1 MPSARDNWIVFDLLN
16 EYRLTG
22 IAFQGFDNQQMPKN
36 WLLESGS
43 ERISQSLCFCLLSLS
58 LLSLSLSLPIP
69 LLFFCFFLLFSLS
82 LCAFLPP
89 SPLSFFIFFV
99 LTVCPVCVVC
109 QVQVKRVRGRPSQW
123 ECALRMWTTMSL
135 TTEISSRSALSHF
148 VSSLFLSLF
157 LSLFFF
163 SVSLSFSLLLTAFL

>member
-1 MPSARDNWIVFDLLN
+1 MFEKDPEEYWQMPSARDNWIVFDLLN

-69 LLFFCFFLLFSLS
+69 LLFFVFFCSSRYRFVPFFLLL
-82 LCAFLPP
+82 
-89 SPLSFFIFFV
+89 
-99 LTVCPVCVVC
+99 
-109 QVQVKRVRGRPSQW
+109 
-123 ECALRMWTTMSL
+123 
-135 TTEISSRSALSHF
+135 
-148 VSSLFLSLF
+148 LF
-157 LSLFFF
+157 LSLFF
-163 SVSLSFSLLLTAFL
+163 LY